1 MVLTAVNDKI
11 IKGLNVA
18 IVGAMALL
26 TLCIALQIL
35 NRFIFKIPMTW
46 TEEFAR
52 YFFVWLG
59 MLGSAKAFR
68 EHSHIFVD
76 IIEVAVKGRISKI
89 CALLADL
96 FCMVFFI
103 TLLRVSLP
111 WAVNNFDTG
120 TESIPEWGLG
130 YFYLCI
136 PIAAMLMILFGIE
149 NLALRAKAL
158 AAEGGE

>member
-1 MVLTAVNDKI
+1 MVLTAVNDKV

-18 IVGAMALL
+18 IVGAMILL

-46 TEEFAR
+46 TEEFAK

-76 IIEVAVKGRISKI
+76 LIEVAVKGRTSKY
-89 CALLADL
+89 CALLADM
-96 FCMVFFI
+96 FCMIFFI
-103 TLLRVSLP
+103 ALLWVSLP
-111 WAVNNFDTG
+111 WAINNFDTG

-130 YFYLCI
+130 YFYLCM
-136 PIAAMLMILFGIE
+136 PISAALMILFGIE
-149 NLALRAKAL
+149 NIVLRLKAL
-158 AAEGGE
+158 FGRGGE